1 MCRYII
7 GIDPDTEKN
16 GVAIMEESSE
26 MRDLKYVVEAKLTLT
41 TMRFFDLFQYLKRN
55 ADQISHVRV
64 EAGWL
69 NKKANWHNNNKGP
82 GVAAR
87 IGSATGANAEV
98 GRKIC
103 EMLDY
108 LHISYDTVKPLK
120 KIWKNGKISHA
131 ELESLLKRKLPRTNQ
146 ESRDAALLII

>member
-1 MCRYII
+1 MKII
-7 GIDPDTEKN
+7 GIDPDIESS
-16 GVAIMEESSE
+16 GVAVRHAPGDQWE
-26 MRDLKYVVEAKLTLT
+26 LT
-41 TMRFFDLFQYLKRN
+41 TMRYFELFDYLKEN
-55 ADQISHVRV
+55 ADQIKQVRV

-108 LHISYDTVKPLK
+108 LCIPYTTVKPLK
-120 KIWKNGKISHA
+120 KIWRKGKISHE
-131 ELESLLKRKLPRTNQ
+131 ELERLLKRKLKRTNQ
-146 ESRDAALLII
+146 ESRDAALLIL